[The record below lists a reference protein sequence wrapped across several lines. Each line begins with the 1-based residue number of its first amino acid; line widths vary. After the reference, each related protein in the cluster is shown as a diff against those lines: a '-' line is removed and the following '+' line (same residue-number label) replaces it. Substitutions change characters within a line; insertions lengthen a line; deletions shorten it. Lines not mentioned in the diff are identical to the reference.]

1 MQDGSEEVELC
12 IASADELILHPGVDV
27 EEMASVLSGVVH
39 HVGGQRSDPPVSL
52 ELENNSSSNIDNI
65 STDQLE
71 LFVRLEAAVVR
82 EEVSQGQSG

>member
-1 MQDGSEEVELC
+1 M
-12 IASADELILHPGVDV
+12 
-27 EEMASVLSGVVH
+27 H

-82 EEVSQGQSG
+82 EEVSQGQSGQTQQSGGLQLENNSDVEKNSVIFKRA